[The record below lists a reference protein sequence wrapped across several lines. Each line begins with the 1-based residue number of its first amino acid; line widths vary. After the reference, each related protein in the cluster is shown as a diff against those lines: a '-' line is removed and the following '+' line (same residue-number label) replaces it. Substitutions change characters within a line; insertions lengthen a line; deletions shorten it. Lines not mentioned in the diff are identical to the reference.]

1 MSFFKLEGQ
10 VRSGLG
16 VLLALLLLV
25 SCTTGDKSNIDAGGV
40 DGVSDT
46 PIDFDPEGSDSN
58 NIVGLSTV
66 NFEYD
71 KHTLTDEMRGILDG
85 NAEWIQN
92 NANITLQLEGH
103 CDSRGSS
110 EYNLALGERRAE
122 AVRTYLVSK
131 GLSADILNT
140 ISYGEEKLLSEGDTD
155 YDHNRNRRVNFVP
168 NTAY

>member
-1 MSFFKLEGQ
+1 MNFFKFNRQIG
-10 VRSGLG
+10 SGLG
-16 VLLALLLLV
+16 ALLALMLLV
-25 SCTTGDKSNIDAGGV
+25 SCTTGDKGDVDAGGI

-58 NIVGLSTV
+58 NILGLNTV

-71 KHTLTDEMRGILDG
+71 RHTLNAEMREALDR
-85 NAEWIQN
+85 NVEWIQN
-92 NANITLQLEGH
+92 NTNVTLQLEGH

-122 AVRTYLVSK
+122 TVKNYLVSK
-131 GLSADILNT
+131 GLGADILNT

-155 YDHNRNRRVNFVP
+155 YDHSRNRRVNFVP
-168 NTAY
+168 STAY

>member
-1 MSFFKLEGQ
+1 MNFFRFKGP
-10 VRSGLG
+10 VMSGLG
-16 VLLALLLLV
+16 VLLALLLV
-25 SCTTGDKSNIDAGGV
+25 SCSTGDKDIDAGGV

-58 NIVGLSTV
+58 NILGLNTV

-71 KHTLTDEMRGILDG
+71 RHTLTDEMREMLDR
-85 NAEWIQN
+85 NVEWIQN
-92 NANITLQLEGH
+92 NANVTLQLEGH

-122 AVRTYLVSK
+122 AVKTYLVSR
-131 GLSADILNT
+131 GVSADILNT

-155 YDHNRNRRVNFVP
+155 YDHARNRRVNFVP
-168 NTAY
+168 STSY